1 MKKRRFIRLFRHRVN
16 IILLLLLQ
24 IAFIA
29 FLLITSNRIM
39 YALNTVMT
47 ILGAI
52 ISLRII
58 SNDEKSGYKIT
69 WIFIILI
76 FPLFGVSFYLIFN
89 AQISRKKIF
98 KKYDYIKR
106 KADKYNEMINEE
118 NKSKKIDCFNY
129 GNAIYLKNHV
139 KFPLFLNQ
147 ASKYLSPGELFFEE
161 LKLEL
166 QKAEKYIFM
175 EYFIIQ
181 EGKMWNE
188 ILEILK
194 QKVSE
199 GVKIR
204 IIYDDIG
211 CFLKLPINYK
221 KYLNKLGIECEVFNK
236 FRPILT
242 TQQNNRD
249 HRKITVIDGKVA
261 FTGGINLADEY
272 INEKKLY
279 GHWKDSAIKIV
290 GDAAWEYALIF
301 LQTWEMIT
309 NCDEDYLLYRSEQ
322 EEIKTSDG
330 FIQPYADNPK
340 DHENVGENVYLNMV
354 NNAKKTL
361 YITTPYLIVDNT
373 LLSSIKL
380 ASKNGVDVKIITPGK
395 YDKKLVS
402 LVTKSYY
409 NELIE
414 SGVKIYEY
422 QKGFV
427 HSKMFISD
435 EDIATIGTT
444 NLDFRSLYLHFEC
457 GTCLYKSEEIKTIKK
472 DFENTL
478 ADCKKIEIKDCKKGK
493 FKAFLISILRLFAPL
508 M

>member
-1 MKKRRFIRLFRHRVN
+1 M
-16 IILLLLLQ
+16 
-24 IAFIA
+24 
-29 FLLITSNRIM
+29 
-39 YALNTVMT
+39 
-47 ILGAI
+47 
-52 ISLRII
+52 
-58 SNDEKSGYKIT
+58 
-69 WIFIILI
+69 
-76 FPLFGVSFYLIFN
+76 
-89 AQISRKKIF
+89 
-98 KKYDYIKR
+98 
-106 KADKYNEMINEE
+106 
-118 NKSKKIDCFNY
+118 
-129 GNAIYLKNHV
+129 
-139 KFPLFLNQ
+139 
-147 ASKYLSPGELFFEE
+147 
-161 LKLEL
+161 
-166 QKAEKYIFM
+166 
-175 EYFIIQ
+175 
-181 EGKMWNE
+181 
-188 ILEILK
+188 
-194 QKVSE
+194 
-199 GVKIR
+199 
-204 IIYDDIG
+204 
-211 CFLKLPINYK
+211 
-221 KYLNKLGIECEVFNK
+221 
-236 FRPILT
+236 
-242 TQQNNRD
+242 
-249 HRKITVIDGKVA
+249 
-261 FTGGINLADEY
+261 
-272 INEKKLY
+272 Y

-301 LQTWEMIT
+301 LQIWEMIT

-322 EEIKTSDG
+322 KEIKASDG

-354 NNAKKTL
+354 NSAKKTL

-414 SGVKIYEY
+414 AGVKIYEY

-457 GTCLYKSEEIKTIKK
+457 GTCLYKCEEIKVIKN

>member
-1 MKKRRFIRLFRHRVN
+1 MKKRRFIRLFRYRLN

-24 IAFIA
+24 IAFIV
-29 FLLITSNRIM
+29 FLLIFSNRIM
-39 YALNTVMT
+39 YALSTVMT
-47 ILGAI
+47 ILGVI
-52 ISLRII
+52 ISLKII
-58 SNDEKSGYKIT
+58 SKDDKSGYKIT
-69 WIFIILI
+69 WIFIILL
-76 FPLFGVSFYLIFN
+76 FPLFGVSFYLLFN
-89 AQISRKKIF
+89 AQIKRKKIF
-98 KKYDYIKR
+98 KKYDYIKE
-106 KADKYNEMINEE
+106 KIDKYNEIINHE
-118 NKSKKIDCFNY
+118 NKSIKLDWFNY
-129 GNAIYLKNHV
+129 KTAIYLNDYA
-139 KFPLFLNQ
+139 KFPLFFNQ
-147 ASKYLSPGELFFEE
+147 SIKYLSPGELFFEE

-166 QKAEKYIFM
+166 QKAKKYIFM

-188 ILEILK
+188 ILGILK
-194 QKVSE
+194 QKVKE

-221 KYLNKLGIECEVFNK
+221 KYLSKFGIECEVFNK

-242 TQQNNRD
+242 AKQNNRD
-249 HRKITVIDGKVA
+249 HRKITVIDGIVA

-279 GHWKDSAIKIV
+279 GHWKDSAVKIV
-290 GDAAWEYALIF
+290 GDAAWEYTLIF
-301 LQTWEMIT
+301 LQMWEMIT
-309 NCDEDYLLYRSEQ
+309 NCDEDYLLYRSEK
-322 EEIKTSDG
+322 EENKNKDG

-340 DHENVGENVYLNMV
+340 DYENVGENVYLNMV
-354 NNAKKTL
+354 NSAKKTL
-361 YITTPYLIVDNT
+361 CITTPYLIIDDT

-380 ASKNGVDVKIITPGK
+380 ASKNGVDVRIITPGK

-409 NELIE
+409 DELIKA
-414 SGVKIYEY
+414 GVQIYEY
-422 QKGFV
+422 QKGFI

-435 EDIATIGTT
+435 EDVATIGTT

-472 DFENTL
+472 DFEKTL
-478 ADCKKIEIKDCKKGK
+478 MECKKIESNDCKKGK

>member
-1 MKKRRFIRLFRHRVN
+1 MKKRRFIRLFRYRLN

-24 IAFIA
+24 IAFIV
-29 FLLITSNRIM
+29 FLLIFSNRIM
-39 YALNTVMT
+39 YALSTVMT
-47 ILGAI
+47 ILGVI
-52 ISLRII
+52 ISLKII
-58 SNDEKSGYKIT
+58 SKDDKSGYKIT
-69 WIFIILI
+69 WIFIILL
-76 FPLFGVSFYLIFN
+76 FPLFGVSFYLLFN
-89 AQISRKKIF
+89 AQINRKKIF
-98 KKYDYIKR
+98 KKYDYIKE
-106 KADKYNEMINEE
+106 KIDKYNEIINHE
-118 NKSKKIDCFNY
+118 NKSIKLDWFNY
-129 GNAIYLKNHV
+129 KNAIYLNDYA
-139 KFPLFLNQ
+139 KFPLFFNQ
-147 ASKYLSPGELFFEE
+147 SIKYLSPGELFFEE

-166 QKAEKYIFM
+166 QKAKKYIFM

-188 ILEILK
+188 ILGILK
-194 QKVSE
+194 QKVKE

-221 KYLNKLGIECEVFNK
+221 KYLSKFGIECEVFNK

-242 TQQNNRD
+242 AKQNNRD
-249 HRKITVIDGKVA
+249 HRKITVIDGIVA

-279 GHWKDSAIKIV
+279 GHWKDSAVKIV
-290 GDAAWEYALIF
+290 GDAAWEYTLIF
-301 LQTWEMIT
+301 LQMWEMIT
-309 NCDEDYLLYRSEQ
+309 NCDEDYLLYRSEK
-322 EEIKTSDG
+322 EENKNKDG

-340 DHENVGENVYLNMV
+340 DYENVGENVYLNMV
-354 NNAKKTL
+354 NSAKKTL
-361 YITTPYLIVDNT
+361 CITTPYLIIDDT

-380 ASKNGVDVKIITPGK
+380 ASKNGVDVRIITPGK

-409 NELIE
+409 DELIKA
-414 SGVKIYEY
+414 GVQIYEY
-422 QKGFV
+422 QKGFI

-435 EDIATIGTT
+435 EDVATIGTT

-472 DFENTL
+472 DFEKTL
-478 ADCKKIEIKDCKKGK
+478 MECKKIESNDCKKGK